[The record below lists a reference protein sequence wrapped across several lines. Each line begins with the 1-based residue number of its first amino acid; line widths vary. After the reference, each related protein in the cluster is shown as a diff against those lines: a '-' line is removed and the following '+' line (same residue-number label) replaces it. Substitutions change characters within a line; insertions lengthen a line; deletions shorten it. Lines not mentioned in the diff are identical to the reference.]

1 MRYASVLLALCMAT
15 ACQTKPKV
23 TDVKPNQQN
32 QNPKL
37 TKPVVRRLWIQQ
49 KIEDDGRV
57 MIDGHWRYEIERDS
71 TWSQ

>member
-1 MRYASVLLALCMAT
+1 MRLVLATLTLCITT

-23 TDVKPNQQN
+23 TDANSEPN

-37 TKPVVRRLWIQQ
+37 TKPVVRRLWIPQ

-71 TWSQ
+71 TWSK

>member
-1 MRYASVLLALCMAT
+1 MRLVLVTLALCITT

-23 TDVKPNQQN
+23 TDAKSVPN

-37 TKPVVRRLWIQQ
+37 TKPVVRRLWIPQ

-57 MIDGHWRYEIERDS
+57 MIEGHWRYEIERDS
-71 TWSQ
+71 TWSK